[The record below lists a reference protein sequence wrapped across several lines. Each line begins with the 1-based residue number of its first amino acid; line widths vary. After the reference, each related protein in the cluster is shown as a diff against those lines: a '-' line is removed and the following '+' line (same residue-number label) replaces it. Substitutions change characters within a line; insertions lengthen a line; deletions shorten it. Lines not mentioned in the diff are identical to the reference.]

1 MRLCADDGEPA
12 HLCATGATLAQLTQ
26 HIGNYAPARADL
38 HRMFNPEM
46 PCCVPTSI
54 ASRGP
59 TTDPANSRS

>member
-1 MRLCADDGEPA
+1 MRRKNPQRD
-12 HLCATGATLAQLTQ
+12 ATGATLAQLHV
-26 HIGNYAPARADL
+26 HIGHSDPVRADL